1 MPPLDDPGKVSQDF
15 YSDHAG
21 RYAQISRLG
30 IQSTYRESTHPRLM
44 SDADLIER
52 LKELVPAPARG
63 LDVGCGAEARDVA
76 HLYSCGYDVA
86 GVDGVA
92 EVIAAAVT
100 IHPELAERLTVA
112 DVREPLPFPSRS
124 LDFVV
129 CNSVL
134 QHVTPEAVEAIV
146 LPSLAGLL
154 APSGVLLLAFKSG
167 IGELSIYDR
176 DFRATRSFILHDE
189 VKIADWLSASGLN
202 LIPRGKEFPGGLIR
216 FRDGKGVPH
225 VVGFWSKCE

>member
-1 MPPLDDPGKVSQDF
+1 
-15 YSDHAG
+15 
-21 RYAQISRLG
+21 
-30 IQSTYRESTHPRLM
+30 M

-52 LKELVPAPARG
+52 LKELVPTPARG
-63 LDVGCGAEARDVA
+63 
-76 HLYSCGYDVA
+76 
-86 GVDGVA
+86 
-92 EVIAAAVT
+92 
-100 IHPELAERLTVA
+100 
-112 DVREPLPFPSRS
+112 

-129 CNSVL
+129 CNSVV
-134 QHVTPEAVEAIV
+134 QHVTPEAVEATV
-146 LPSLAGLL
+146 LPSLACLL

-189 VKIADWLSASGLN
+189 DKIAGWLSASGLN

-225 VVGFWSKCE
+225 VVGFWRKCE